1 MSEQTHDRGRQEH
14 FDLSRFVLGYLT
26 AQGSIVAPAEYGVHE
41 ALLPDGLADRLGV
54 DSYLNLRFD
63 TEDDAGDET
72 LRLSVNHP
80 LVDRLA
86 ENLLTVEANSEVFI
100 NHLRLDKKGLLEQ
113 AESNIGI
120 VNARISPK
128 KGAMEQ
134 KALHHYLRF
143 NFKVTFVSDEKQESL
158 VSVVMDAQNG
168 YAVTDPSHL
177 QRLYATETTPGHPHL
192 SVAAPRWLGA
202 EEIESAAT
210 YQALLDRAQAAL
222 TDQLSGRVQTMQNRI
237 QRFLELDQARIVE
250 YYDALESDLR
260 RRLERTEETEAGRRK
275 SAEDKLTA
283 VQEERAAKLAD
294 IHARYQL
301 RLEVELI
308 NVQRIVQPKVV
319 LPVEIGDRRLT
330 VTRHVVWDP
339 LLHELEPLVCDACGQ
354 PGEQLHLCTSG
365 HLAHEECLAP
375 QCIDCKREYCVLC
388 KEKVQACVVCG
399 EPVCQPSLITC
410 PECKRGTCRE
420 HQNLCHAA
428 DGEPAVLP
436 HVEQRQT
443 EVAPDPPVQKPDE
456 SAPAQRGASRAAKTS
471 GTERSSS
478 SGSRQ
483 KKPQPKQSTPKEPAA
498 KTVAVKMDV
507 ILSAHEPAVVVR
519 AMRTARRTYAIR
531 TIELRPNGILVTCEC
546 EKEKCPADGWLH
558 RPAEFQSLPVQI
570 GQLIERVRL
579 EYNVPQSKVSYSILY
594 GLDIRPV
601 KGFKLPSV
609 WQNEERLAV
618 AREGFDREK

>member
-41 ALLPDGLADRLGV
+41 ALLPDALAARLGV

-63 TEDDAGDET
+63 TEDDPDDDS

-86 ENLLTVEANSEVFI
+86 ENLQKVEANSEVFI

-120 VNARISPK
+120 ANARISPK

-158 VSVVMDAQNG
+158 ASVVMDAQNG
-168 YAVTDPSHL
+168 YAITDPAHL

-192 SVAAPRWLGA
+192 SIAAPRWLGA
-202 EEIESAAT
+202 EEIGSAAT
-210 YQALLDRAQAAL
+210 YQALLERAQTAL
-222 TDQLSGRVQTMQNRI
+222 TEQLSGRVQTMQNRI
-237 QRFLELDQARIVE
+237 QRFLELDQARIEE

-260 RRLERTEETEAGRRK
+260 RRLERTEEGGADRRK
-275 SAEDKLTA
+275 SATDKLTA
-283 VQEERAAKLAD
+283 VQGERAAKLAD
-294 IHARYQL
+294 IRARYQL
-301 RLEVELI
+301 RLEVEPI
-308 NVQRIVQPKVV
+308 NVQRIVQPKVI

-339 LLHELEPLVCDACGQ
+339 LLHEVEPLVCDVCGQ
-354 PGEQLHLCTSG
+354 PGEQLHLCTGG
-365 HLAHEECLAP
+365 HLAHEGCLAP
-375 QCIDCKREYCVLC
+375 QCIDCKREYCLLC
-388 KEKVQACVVCG
+388 QEKVQSCVVCG

-428 DGEPAVLP
+428 DGEPAVLA
-436 HVEQRQT
+436 QSKQG
-443 EVAPDPPVQKPDE
+443 EVAVAPE
-456 SAPAQRGASRAAKTS
+456 APAQQPGNSSPSQRSATQDAKT
-471 GTERSSS
+471 GTASRSSS
-478 SGSRQ
+478 TAGRQ
-483 KKPQPKQSTPKEPAA
+483 KKPQPKPPAPKGSVAQ
-498 KTVAVKMDV
+498 TVAVRLDV
-507 ILSAHEPAVVVR
+507 VLSAFEPMVAVR
-519 AMRTARRTYAIR
+519 AMRTARRTYATR
-531 TIELRPNGILVTCEC
+531 SIELRPNGILVTCEC

-558 RPAEFQSLPVQI
+558 RPADSQTLPVQI
-570 GQLIERVRL
+570 EQMIERVRL
-579 EYNVPQSKVSYSILY
+579 EYNVPQSKVSYYILY
-594 GLDIRPV
+594 GSDTRPAR
-601 KGFKLPSV
+601 GFKLPSV
-609 WQNEERLAV
+609 WQNEERLV
-618 AREGFDREK
+618 IARDGFDREK